1 MAPKELLKTS
11 NGSGMP
17 YQLWNRVSSKN
28 VTFSCQIR
36 PLTSR
41 TLKLCFWNSLQT
53 IWYCIYIWL
62 WLLQLHRPDSP
73 YDPLIECLSPPKRTF
88 VQKTKF
94 GVFGVKHLFHSFEV
108 QAYLAFLR
116 FTLLHH
122 TGIASFTNGK
132 ILHQQKRLYLTLLW
146 NSHYWDTC
154 FIVVVC
160 NQTYMISKE
169 CLYILDYLHSYNDF
183 SLPPIFPTA
192 AACTQLMT
200 RTAFV
205 RL

>member
-62 WLLQLHRPDSP
+62 WLLQLHRPDTP
-73 YDPLIECLSPPKRTF
+73 YDPLIEYVCSPKKELSFKKPSLGSLGLSTF
-88 VQKTKF
+88 STHL
-94 GVFGVKHLFHSFEV
+94 KHRHTSLSCASLCCTTQVLRLLQMARSSTSKKDYIWFYCETHITEL
-108 QAYLAFLR
+108 LA
-116 FTLLHH
+116 
-122 TGIASFTNGK
+122 
-132 ILHQQKRLYLTLLW
+132 LLW
-146 NSHYWDTC
+146 WSAT
-154 FIVVVC
+154 
-160 NQTYMISKE
+160 K
-169 CLYILDYLHSYNDF
+169 
-183 SLPPIFPTA
+183 PTWSRRNA
-192 AACTQLMT
+192 ST
-200 RTAFV
+200 
-205 RL
+205 

>member
-11 NGSGMP
+11 DGSGMP

-41 TLKLCFWNSLQT
+41 TLKLSFWNSLQT

-62 WLLQLHRPDSP
+62 WLLLLHRPDSP
-73 YDPLIECLSPPKRTF
+73 YDPLIEYVCSPQKELSFKKPSLGSSGFSTF
-88 VQKTKF
+88 ST
-94 GVFGVKHLFHSFEV
+94 

-116 FTLLHH
+116 VTLLHH

-132 ILHQQKRLYLTLLW
+132 ILNQQKRLYLILLW
-146 NSHYWDTC
+146 NSHYWATC

-160 NQTYMISKE
+160 SQTCMISEE
-169 CLYILDYLHSYNDF
+169 CLYILDYLHSYNDV